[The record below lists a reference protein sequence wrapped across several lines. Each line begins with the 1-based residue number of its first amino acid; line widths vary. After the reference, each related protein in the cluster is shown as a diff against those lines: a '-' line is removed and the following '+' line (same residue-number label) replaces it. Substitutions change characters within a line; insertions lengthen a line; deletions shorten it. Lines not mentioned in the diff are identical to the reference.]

1 MQFSIKS
8 GVLVFAI
15 AMSSVVGMQSASLAD
30 ASSRQGCMNQW
41 LFNGVWRVRVTAV
54 EPYMSGTQQMGWQV
68 TELWRNG
75 TSGETSPSDAQL
87 LDQQL
92 ELQSGSI
99 SAKGSTAGTM
109 SLGSLGF
116 NTFAPAGELT
126 YKQIFYQ
133 NNVDPSNKP
142 KGLAIT
148 FNGTLLAQLKSKPQ
162 FTTAKYNFHF
172 DLNCVASGA
181 AANAE
186 GGSNQITA
194 TSGCMNQWMSNGV
207 WKMRVTGIVPSPPDA
222 APQDVNGWR
231 AIQTWINITNRKLWP
246 GGLYGTG
253 EAPSNVSDEFLATQ
267 SGNNASSFNTVGGFS
282 LGSRNITFPP
292 GGSFTFSQLFI
303 GGGLNGTDKPVRLLV
318 TFNATTQNALA
329 GMPHYHM
336 PADFRIDL
344 TCTK

>member
-1 MQFSIKS
+1 
-8 GVLVFAI
+8 
-15 AMSSVVGMQSASLAD
+15 
-30 ASSRQGCMNQW
+30 
-41 LFNGVWRVRVTAV
+41 
-54 EPYMSGTQQMGWQV
+54 
-68 TELWRNG
+68 
-75 TSGETSPSDAQL
+75 
-87 LDQQL
+87 
-92 ELQSGSI
+92 
-99 SAKGSTAGTM
+99 
-109 SLGSLGF
+109 
-116 NTFAPAGELT
+116 
-126 YKQIFYQ
+126 
-133 NNVDPSNKP
+133 
-142 KGLAIT
+142 
-148 FNGTLLAQLKSKPQ
+148 
-162 FTTAKYNFHF
+162 
-172 DLNCVASGA
+172 
-181 AANAE
+181 
-186 GGSNQITA
+186 
-194 TSGCMNQWMSNGV
+194 MNQWMSNGV

-231 AIQTWINITNRKLWP
+231 ATQTWINITNRKLWP

-329 GMPHYHM
+329 GMPHYHT